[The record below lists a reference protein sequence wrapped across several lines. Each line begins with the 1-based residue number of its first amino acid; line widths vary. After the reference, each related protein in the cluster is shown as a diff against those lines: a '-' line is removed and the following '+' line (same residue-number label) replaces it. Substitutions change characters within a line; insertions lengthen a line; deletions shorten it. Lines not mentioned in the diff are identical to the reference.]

1 MRPIIHKMIQQ
12 ACFLT
17 QTRDGKNVRRPMDYY
32 FLIITII
39 DIFTLSIMC
48 VFVRYNG
55 ILRKRL
61 RFWFISAFL
70 LIILISILELLT
82 IVVDDGPASLRWLN
96 ILANYLGFGLTP
108 AVSIVLSFTLGKSR
122 SQKIM
127 AAAELVYL
135 VVLGISLLFGGVFS
149 VDRNNHYMRGDAF
162 WIYLAAY
169 FMSIVYLLVITA
181 RTIRKYQN
189 KSKNCIYLIAVF
201 LSIGSTIQVIC
212 PQIHVTWLCVTL
224 LSILY
229 YVYCNIMWQEL
240 DGLTGLL
247 NQSSY
252 LNKTASFNQDAIL
265 MVFDLD
271 DFKDINDQYGHLKGD
286 QCLVEVADSIRNAY
300 FNDGLC
306 YRIGGDEFFVL
317 LNSDADTEACEKR
330 LQKELEKRRKTLAV
344 LPEVSFGSAVF
355 RVGDDINKVKDMAD
369 LQMYQMKAMHKRS
382 KM

>member
-1 MRPIIHKMIQQ
+1 MRPIIHKYNR

-17 QTRDGKNVRRPMDYY
+17 QTRDSKNVRRPMDYY

-108 AVSIVLSFTLGKSR
+108 AVSIVLSFTLGKNR

-135 VVLGISLLFGGVFS
+135 AALGISLLFGGVFS
-149 VDRNNHYMRGDAF
+149 VDQNNHYMRGDAF

-169 FMSIVYLLVITA
+169 LMSIVYLLVITA

-369 LQMYQMKAMHKRS
+369 LQMYQMKAMRKRS

>member
-1 MRPIIHKMIQQ
+1 MIQQ
-12 ACFLT
+12 ACVLT
-17 QTRDGKNVRRPMDYY
+17 QTRDSKNVRRPMDYY

-149 VDRNNHYMRGDAF
+149 VDRNNHYMRGDVF

-355 RVGDDINKVKDMAD
+355 RVGDDINKVKDIAD

>member
-1 MRPIIHKMIQQ
+1 
-12 ACFLT
+12 
-17 QTRDGKNVRRPMDYY
+17 MDYY

-48 VFVRYNG
+48 VFVRHNG

-108 AVSIVLSFTLGKSR
+108 AVSIVLSFTLGKNR
-122 SQKIM
+122 SQKMM

-135 VVLGISLLFGGVFS
+135 AVLGISLLFGGVFS

-162 WIYLAAY
+162 WIYLSAY
-169 FMSIVYLLVITA
+169 FMSIVYLLLITA

-189 KSKNCIYLIAVF
+189 KSKSCIYLIAVF
-201 LSIGSTIQVIC
+201 LIIGSTIQVIF

-252 LNKTASFNQDAIL
+252 LNKTASLNQDAIL

-271 DFKDINDQYGHLKGD
+271 DFKDINDQHGPLKGD
-286 QCLVEVADSIRNAY
+286 QCLV
-300 FNDGLC
+300 
-306 YRIGGDEFFVL
+306 
-317 LNSDADTEACEKR
+317 
-330 LQKELEKRRKTLAV
+330 
-344 LPEVSFGSAVF
+344 
-355 RVGDDINKVKDMAD
+355 
-369 LQMYQMKAMHKRS
+369 
-382 KM
+382 

>member
-17 QTRDGKNVRRPMDYY
+17 QTRDSKNVRRPMDYY

-149 VDRNNHYMRGDAF
+149 VDRNNHYMRGDVF

-355 RVGDDINKVKDMAD
+355 RVGDDINKVKDIAD

>member
-169 FMSIVYLLVITA
+169 FMGIVYLLVITA

-369 LQMYQMKAMHKRS
+369 LQMYQMKAMRKRS

>member
-1 MRPIIHKMIQQ
+1 MRPIIHKYNR

-61 RFWFISAFL
+61 RLRFISAFL
-70 LIILISILELLT
+70 LIILIAILELLT

-108 AVSIVLSFTLGKSR
+108 AVSIVLSFTLGKNR

-135 VVLGISLLFGGVFS
+135 AVLGISLLFGGVFS

>member
-1 MRPIIHKMIQQ
+1 
-12 ACFLT
+12 
-17 QTRDGKNVRRPMDYY
+17 
-32 FLIITII
+32 
-39 DIFTLSIMC
+39 
-48 VFVRYNG
+48 
-55 ILRKRL
+55 
-61 RFWFISAFL
+61 
-70 LIILISILELLT
+70 
-82 IVVDDGPASLRWLN
+82 
-96 ILANYLGFGLTP
+96 
-108 AVSIVLSFTLGKSR
+108 
-122 SQKIM
+122 
-127 AAAELVYL
+127 
-135 VVLGISLLFGGVFS
+135 
-149 VDRNNHYMRGDAF
+149 
-162 WIYLAAY
+162 
-169 FMSIVYLLVITA
+169 
-181 RTIRKYQN
+181 
-189 KSKNCIYLIAVF
+189 
-201 LSIGSTIQVIC
+201 
-212 PQIHVTWLCVTL
+212 
-224 LSILY
+224 
-229 YVYCNIMWQEL
+229 MWQEL

-369 LQMYQMKAMHKRS
+369 LRDVPDESDAQALKNVKKTLRMRRDMSIRRVFVCFAGQCLCRRAAVFSAAVKRTFAIHPCS
-382 KM
+382 SVDRA

>member
-1 MRPIIHKMIQQ
+1 MRPIIHKYNR

-108 AVSIVLSFTLGKSR
+108 AVSIVLSFTLGKNR

-135 VVLGISLLFGGVFS
+135 AVLGISLLFGGVFS

-265 MVFDLD
+265 IVFDLD

-330 LQKELEKRRKTLAV
+330 LQKELKKRRKTLAV

>member
-265 MVFDLD
+265 IVFDLD

-330 LQKELEKRRKTLAV
+330 LQKELEKRRKMLAV

-369 LQMYQMKAMHKRS
+369 LQMYQMKAMRKRS